1 MDLLDQLEAS
11 FNHEPVSI
19 VDFAQSPRF
28 CNRTLYPRQRLLLKL
43 FFLEELT
50 DDEHRILEHWQSGG
64 RRGSEIELS
73 PDVLGRMQTLRDQGF
88 KHFREIVLV
97 GGRRCSKGFVTGLSL
112 AKKMYDTLQLQD
124 PGRHY
129 GIDVDKEIC
138 FSCVAASLDQAKDT
152 QYADFSSM
160 VNSCFAMQRY
170 IHKVQHLEFSVAT
183 ESDLRKLE
191 SWKRQKRV
199 VERDISKLRGK
210 ALPANART
218 IRGSATMALVFDEF
232 AHFQQGES
240 DQADSQVYAAAKP
253 SLAQFGRDALIFCNS
268 SPYSKVGTFFE
279 RYETGMATDNGAPEN
294 PEVLTLRFPSWALYE
309 GWWEDP
315 TYKGPQKCIM
325 VSPDWD
331 PDEKKDDGNGFYT
344 DDDRAQIFL
353 QRQEEQSDP
362 VKFKVETRGQFSEVV
377 DAYLMPEMVDRMFA
391 GRPAAWD
398 ENRNEWIFEKYAPN
412 FDFSTYE
419 HRYYAHLDPSSTTAG
434 FGFALGHT
442 EIFELPGERA
452 EEHVVFDI
460 IKRWNPKD
468 FPGGA
473 IDWDPILAWVLNIAN
488 LFRPVQISF
497 DMFNT
502 DYPITWL
509 NREFRKRRIETRV
522 FKKVPTSQTNWDRA
536 EIFRTALYRNLIH
549 APHTS
554 YDEEIKLASDELKFL
569 QEVKSGKI
577 PRVEKQDTGPVQTKD
592 MADCMMEVVEAT
604 IGDIMAKTVRQ
615 DLGTQP
621 VRVGAPGGY
630 PLGGQ
635 DRGGYG
641 RPIQP
646 TNGANRMAEFYERN
660 QRNISKA
667 RAAKGNPARRF
678 PGRRGRLRGL

>member
-442 EIFELPGERA
+442 EIFELPGERPRSTSSSTSSSA
-452 EEHVVFDI
+452 GTRRTSPAAQSTGI
-460 IKRWNPKD
+460 RSS
-468 FPGGA
+468 PG
-473 IDWDPILAWVLNIAN
+473 
-488 LFRPVQISF
+488 S
-497 DMFNT
+497 
-502 DYPITWL
+502 
-509 NREFRKRRIETRV
+509 
-522 FKKVPTSQTNWDRA
+522 
-536 EIFRTALYRNLIH
+536 
-549 APHTS
+549 
-554 YDEEIKLASDELKFL
+554 
-569 QEVKSGKI
+569 
-577 PRVEKQDTGPVQTKD
+577 
-592 MADCMMEVVEAT
+592 
-604 IGDIMAKTVRQ
+604 
-615 DLGTQP
+615 
-621 VRVGAPGGY
+621 
-630 PLGGQ
+630 
-635 DRGGYG
+635 
-641 RPIQP
+641 
-646 TNGANRMAEFYERN
+646 
-660 QRNISKA
+660 
-667 RAAKGNPARRF
+667 
-678 PGRRGRLRGL
+678 